1 MLKLDLAL
9 YNLYTNQKVSSFL
22 FLLTSIV
29 FLGFFIT
36 FPIDMLLIVTLILI
50 FSILFG
56 SIFFLCKAI
65 RVAYLKL
72 LST

>member
-1 MLKLDLAL
+1 MLKLDLTL
-9 YNLYTNQKVSSFL
+9 YKLYTNQKVNSFL

-29 FLGFFIT
+29 LFGFFIT
-36 FPIDMLLIVTLILI
+36 FPFDMLFIAFIICICTL
-50 FSILFG
+50 LFG
-56 SIFFLCKAI
+56 SVIFLSKAV

>member
-29 FLGFFIT
+29 LLGFFIT
-36 FPIDMLLIVTLILI
+36 FPFDMLFIAFIICICTL
-50 FSILFG
+50 LFG
-56 SIFFLCKAI
+56 STIFLSKVI
-65 RVAYLKL
+65 RIAYLKL

>member
-9 YNLYTNQKVSSFL
+9 YSLYTNQKVNPFL
-22 FLLTSIV
+22 FLFTGIV

-36 FPIDMLLIVTLILI
+36 FPIDMLFVMLLICILTL
-50 FSILFG
+50 LFG

>member
-1 MLKLDLAL
+1 MLKLDLTL

-36 FPIDMLLIVTLILI
+36 FPIDMLFIVTLILV
-50 FSILFG
+50 FSVLFG
-56 SIFFLCKAI
+56 SIFFLWKAV